1 MGTPRFGARGRCP
14 PPHWGRPAEG
24 RRRPPRCES
33 ETGAAQKGPWRQM
46 GTLLPLSPPRAQWW
60 PWHLR
65 GSRGGGVGGQ
75 HWGGSVAPPC
85 VPPAPISPC
94 PHVPYLLS
102 PYPVMSHIPRP
113 RVPVS
118 SVPTSPVSLPH
129 ILLSPRPQIPSSPY
143 PEPPVLISSPPY
155 PKPRVPVPCV
165 PISRTPN
172 LVAPSPMSWTL

>member
-1 MGTPRFGARGRCP
+1 MWGPPGLVPGDAAP

-85 VPPAPISPC
+85 VPPPPFLPVPTSHISCPHIPLCPTSHVPAFPFPPSPRPRCPCPTSSCPPVPKSRPPHILNLMSPYPISHIPMSPSPRSFVLSPYVASLSPC
-94 PHVPYLLS
+94 P
-102 PYPVMSHIPRP
+102 
-113 RVPVS
+113 
-118 SVPTSPVSLPH
+118 
-129 ILLSPRPQIPSSPY
+129 
-143 PEPPVLISSPPY
+143 
-155 PKPRVPVPCV
+155 
-165 PISRTPN
+165 PIS
-172 LVAPSPMSWTL
+172 